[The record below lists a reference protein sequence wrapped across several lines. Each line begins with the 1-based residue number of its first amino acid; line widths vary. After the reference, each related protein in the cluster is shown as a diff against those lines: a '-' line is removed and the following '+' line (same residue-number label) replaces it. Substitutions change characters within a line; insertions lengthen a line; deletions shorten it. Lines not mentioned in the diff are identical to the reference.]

1 MHCILSLGSPNH
13 VVTSERSGALATSWR
28 RLEFPD
34 SLKFEEDSGPKLQL
48 ARLSDSVILALAVLV
63 AAARGGQFFQEMAP
77 PCVAMGSALLHHGP
91 RRSKSRGLCMG
102 DVVTPRTGTLLPVSS
117 QPAAAAELS

>member
-13 VVTSERSGALATSWR
+13 VETSERSGALATSWR

-34 SLKFEEDSGPKLQL
+34 NLKFEEDSGPKLQL

-63 AAARGGQFFQEMAP
+63 AAARGGQFLKWRRHVWPWVLRCCTTGPEGATAE
-77 PCVAMGSALLHHGP
+77 VSAW
-91 RRSKSRGLCMG
+91 
-102 DVVTPRTGTLLPVSS
+102 GTS
-117 QPAAAAELS
+117 